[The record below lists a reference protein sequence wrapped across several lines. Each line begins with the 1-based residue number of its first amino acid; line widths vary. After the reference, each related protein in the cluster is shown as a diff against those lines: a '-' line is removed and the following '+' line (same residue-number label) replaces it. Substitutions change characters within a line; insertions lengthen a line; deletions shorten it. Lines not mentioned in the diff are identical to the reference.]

1 MKETDAAYIAGLF
14 DGEGHV
20 IYKQYP
26 KQRKGQTKAYPTWKI
41 TLEINMTEQ
50 SIVRWVHEALGVGTV
65 CEKPPGKGQIGRRM
79 QWRWRCSSRDA
90 YKVCCMM
97 FPYSCLLYTSPS
109 PRDRTRSRMPSS
121 A

>member
-26 KQRKGQTKAYPTWKI
+26 KQRKGQKKAYPTWKI
-41 TLEINMTEQ
+41 RNHQ
-50 SIVRWVHEALGVGTV
+50 VKNKWVDACNGDGVVVR
-65 CEKPPGKGQIGRRM
+65 EKH
-79 QWRWRCSSRDA
+79 
-90 YKVCCMM
+90 
-97 FPYSCLLYTSPS
+97 
-109 PRDRTRSRMPSS
+109 TRYV